1 MRERE
6 IDKRCFYNVY
16 VVIIIL
22 ILIHRSIFVVFLC
35 MFVTNSSSLQKRVKI
50 IMRDD
55 DENKDDAE
63 NDAKLKPKKKNKML
77 LHRVGSGLI
86 DVATTTSGL
95 TASAVSTLVP
105 NPGGAIDVLVVE
117 NRSTKSLRCTPFFV
131 RFGNAKSFFSKKLL
145 SADITYVSFQVN
157 GKAFE
162 QFRMKLSRNGT
173 CQFAHENCA
182 QDALLFDGWD
192 ETTKTVETTASTSM
206 VKTRMDGENANAN
219 GNYGSL
225 LNETESIAIEE
236 AEEAGRSSED
246 DEEEDGE
253 EEEAPKAPLT
263 SSEATTT
270 KTTTTTTANA
280 ASSGKY
286 TRAKKWLKTKV
297 GGLSGNHSSGGSNHS
312 NSADKNNNKNN
323 NNNNNGKEK
332 KEAKAA
338 KPPRKRRNT
347 RLTSEELKM
356 LDLKPGL
363 NTVTYSYKSRVF
375 GTQTLEC
382 NLFLWDSEDKVVVS
396 DIDGT
401 ITKSDVLGHIYT
413 MVGKDYAHPGI
424 ASLYRKIV
432 RNGYKILFVTS
443 RAISQS
449 NSTRAYLRTLTQN
462 GETLPI
468 GPVMCAPDPI
478 STALYREVV
487 ARKPE
492 VFKIR
497 CLTRVR
503 RLFDVDINKTRMF
516 AGFGNRSSDALAYK
530 TCGIELD
537 KIYTIDPKSRLR
549 SEKTG
554 ETFEIQ
560 HLMDKVDQAFPRI
573 EGRTQNEDEEEEKV
587 EVAARWRI
595 TAEDKERKKGEES
608 RVKCLFTVEE
618 KSQAVHCSLF
628 IE

>member
-1 MRERE
+1 
-6 IDKRCFYNVY
+6 V
-16 VVIIIL
+16 
-22 ILIHRSIFVVFLC
+22 
-35 MFVTNSSSLQKRVKI
+35 FVTNSSSLKKRVKI
-50 IMRDD
+50 IMRED
-55 DENKDDAE
+55 DENKDDA
-63 NDAKLKPKKKNKML
+63 NDAKLKPKKKSKML

-145 SADITYVSFQVN
+145 SADATYVSFHVN
-157 GKAFE
+157 GRLFE

-182 QDALLFDGWD
+182 QDALYFDGWD

-312 NSADKNNNKNN
+312 NSADKNNNN

-537 KIYTIDPKSRLR
+537 KIYTIDPKSHLR

-573 EGRTQNEDEEEEKV
+573 EGRIQNDDEEEEEV

>member
-1 MRERE
+1 
-6 IDKRCFYNVY
+6 
-16 VVIIIL
+16 
-22 ILIHRSIFVVFLC
+22 
-35 MFVTNSSSLQKRVKI
+35 
-50 IMRDD
+50 MRDD
-55 DENKDDAE
+55 DENKDDA

-105 NPGGAIDVLVVE
+105 NPGGAIDVLVVA

-145 SADITYVSFQVN
+145 SADATYVSFHVN
-157 GKAFE
+157 GRLFE

-182 QDALLFDGWD
+182 QDALYFDGWD

-219 GNYGSL
+219 WNYGSL

-297 GGLSGNHSSGGSNHS
+297 GGLSGNHSSGGSKHS
-312 NSADKNNNKNN
+312 NSADKNNNN

-382 NLFLWDSEDKVVVS
+382 NLFLWDSGDKVVVS

-573 EGRTQNEDEEEEKV
+573 QGRIQNDDEEEEEV

-595 TAEDKERKKGEES
+595 TAEDKERKEGEES

>member
-1 MRERE
+1 
-6 IDKRCFYNVY
+6 
-16 VVIIIL
+16 
-22 ILIHRSIFVVFLC
+22 

-55 DENKDDAE
+55 DENKDDV

-105 NPGGAIDVLVVE
+105 NPGGAIDVLVVA

-145 SADITYVSFQVN
+145 SADATYVSFHVN
-157 GKAFE
+157 GRLFE

-182 QDALLFDGWD
+182 QDALYFDGWD

-246 DEEEDGE
+246 EEEEDGE

-347 RLTSEELKM
+347 RLTSDELKM

-530 TCGIELD
+530 TCDIELD

-573 EGRTQNEDEEEEKV
+573 EGRIQNDDEEEEEV
-587 EVAARWRI
+587 EVAAQWRI

>member
-1 MRERE
+1 MREE
-6 IDKRCFYNVY
+6 
-16 VVIIIL
+16 
-22 ILIHRSIFVVFLC
+22 
-35 MFVTNSSSLQKRVKI
+35 
-50 IMRDD
+50 
-55 DENKDDAE
+55 DAV
-63 NDAKLKPKKKNKML
+63 KKKERSTL
-77 LHRVGSGLI
+77 QRVGSGLI
-86 DVATTTSGL
+86 DSIVIGATATTGL
-95 TASAVSTLVP
+95 TASAVSAVVP
-105 NPGGAIDVLVVE
+105 NSGGAVDVLVVRRRKNDDDE
-117 NRSTKSLRCTPFFV
+117 NDDDHMRCTPFFV
-131 RFGNAKSFFSKKLL
+131 RFANAKSFFSKR
-145 SADITYVSFQVN
+145 IYGNEQTFVSFSVN
-157 GKAFE
+157 GKTFE

-182 QDALLFDGWD
+182 QDALFFDGWD
-192 ETTKTVETTASTSM
+192 ETTKTVETTASTSI

-246 DEEEDGE
+246 EEEEEEEDGGD
-253 EEEAPKAPLT
+253 EEEAAKPKAPFA
-263 SSEATTT
+263 SAEEAAGTEEVIPTV
-270 KTTTTTTANA
+270 TTTTTT
-280 ASSGKY
+280 SSGKY
-286 TRAKKWLKTKV
+286 TRAKKWFKSKV
-297 GGLSGNHSSGGSNHS
+297 GGLSGNHRSGSGNDSN
-312 NSADKNNNKNN
+312 NGANNKNN
-323 NNNNNGKEK
+323 DESEK
-332 KEAKAA
+332 KETKAP

-347 RLTSEELKM
+347 RLTSDELKT

-375 GTQTLEC
+375 GTQTLKC
-382 NLFLWDSEDKVVVS
+382 NLFLWDSDDKVVVS

-424 ASLYRKIV
+424 AALYRKIV

-449 NSTRAYLRTLTQN
+449 NSTRAYLQTLTQN
-462 GETLPI
+462 GETLPL

-503 RLFDVDINKTRMF
+503 RLFDVDITKTRMF

-549 SEKTG
+549 SEETG

-560 HLMDKVDQAFPRI
+560 HLMDKADQAFPPI
-573 EGRTQNEDEEEEKV
+573 EGRVRNEEQEKEQDV
-587 EVAARWRI
+587 VVDARWQI
-595 TAEDKERKKGEES
+595 AEKEEGKDRRGK
-608 RVKCLFTVEE
+608 VACLLTVEE
-618 KSQAVHCSLF
+618 KSRTVHCSLF
-628 IE
+628 VE

>member
-1 MRERE
+1 
-6 IDKRCFYNVY
+6 V
-16 VVIIIL
+16 
-22 ILIHRSIFVVFLC
+22 
-35 MFVTNSSSLQKRVKI
+35 FVTNSSSLQKRVKI
-50 IMRDD
+50 IMRED
-55 DENKDDAE
+55 DENKDDA

-105 NPGGAIDVLVVE
+105 NPGGAIDVLVVA

-145 SADITYVSFQVN
+145 SADATYVSFHVN
-157 GKAFE
+157 GRLFE

-182 QDALLFDGWD
+182 QDALYFDGWD

-219 GNYGSL
+219 WNYGSL

-253 EEEAPKAPLT
+253 EEEAP
-263 SSEATTT
+263 

-312 NSADKNNNKNN
+312 NSADKNNNNN

-573 EGRTQNEDEEEEKV
+573 EGRIQNDNEEEEEV

>member
-1 MRERE
+1 ML
-6 IDKRCFYNVY
+6 FSV
-16 VVIIIL
+16 
-22 ILIHRSIFVVFLC
+22 
-35 MFVTNSSSLQKRVKI
+35 FVTNSSSLQKRVKI
-50 IMRDD
+50 IMRED
-55 DENKDDAE
+55 DENKDDV

-145 SADITYVSFQVN
+145 SAESTYVSFQVN

-182 QDALLFDGWD
+182 QDALFFDGWD

-206 VKTRMDGENANAN
+206 VKTRTDGENANAN

-253 EEEAPKAPLT
+253 EEEAPK
-263 SSEATTT
+263 
-270 KTTTTTTANA
+270 TTTTTTANA

-297 GGLSGNHSSGGSNHS
+297 GGLSGNHSSGGSKHS
-312 NSADKNNNKNN
+312 NSADKNNNN

-338 KPPRKRRNT
+338 KLPRKRRNT

-503 RLFDVDINKTRMF
+503 RLFDLDINKTRMF

-573 EGRTQNEDEEEEKV
+573 EGRTQNDDEEEEEV

-628 IE
+628 LE

>member
-1 MRERE
+1 MRE
-6 IDKRCFYNVY
+6 
-16 VVIIIL
+16 
-22 ILIHRSIFVVFLC
+22 
-35 MFVTNSSSLQKRVKI
+35 
-50 IMRDD
+50 D
-55 DENKDDAE
+55 DENKDDA

-145 SADITYVSFQVN
+145 SADATYVSFHVN
-157 GKAFE
+157 GRLFE

-182 QDALLFDGWD
+182 QDALFFDGWD

-573 EGRTQNEDEEEEKV
+573 EGRTQNDDEEEEEV

>member
-1 MRERE
+1 MRE
-6 IDKRCFYNVY
+6 
-16 VVIIIL
+16 
-22 ILIHRSIFVVFLC
+22 
-35 MFVTNSSSLQKRVKI
+35 
-50 IMRDD
+50 D
-55 DENKDDAE
+55 DENKDDA
-63 NDAKLKPKKKNKML
+63 NDAKLKPKKKSKML

-105 NPGGAIDVLVVE
+105 NPGGAIDVLVVA

-145 SADITYVSFQVN
+145 SADATYVSFHVN
-157 GKAFE
+157 GRLFE

-182 QDALLFDGWD
+182 QDALYFDGWD

-312 NSADKNNNKNN
+312 NSADKNNNN

-332 KEAKAA
+332 KEAKTA
-338 KPPRKRRNT
+338 KPSRKRRNT

-573 EGRTQNEDEEEEKV
+573 EGRIQNDDEEEEEV

>member
-1 MRERE
+1 MRE
-6 IDKRCFYNVY
+6 
-16 VVIIIL
+16 
-22 ILIHRSIFVVFLC
+22 
-35 MFVTNSSSLQKRVKI
+35 
-50 IMRDD
+50 D
-55 DENKDDAE
+55 DENKDDA

-105 NPGGAIDVLVVE
+105 NPGGAIDVLVVA

-145 SADITYVSFQVN
+145 SADATYVSFHVN
-157 GKAFE
+157 GRLFE

-182 QDALLFDGWD
+182 QDALFFDGWD

-297 GGLSGNHSSGGSNHS
+297 GGLSGNHSSGGSKHS
-312 NSADKNNNKNN
+312 NSADKNNNN

-573 EGRTQNEDEEEEKV
+573 EGRIQNDDEEEEEV
-587 EVAARWRI
+587 EVAAQWRI

>member
-1 MRERE
+1 MRE
-6 IDKRCFYNVY
+6 
-16 VVIIIL
+16 
-22 ILIHRSIFVVFLC
+22 
-35 MFVTNSSSLQKRVKI
+35 
-50 IMRDD
+50 D
-55 DENKDDAE
+55 DENKDDA
-63 NDAKLKPKKKNKML
+63 NDAKLKPKKKSKML

-145 SADITYVSFQVN
+145 SADATYVSFHVN
-157 GKAFE
+157 GRLFE

-182 QDALLFDGWD
+182 QDALYFDGWD

-312 NSADKNNNKNN
+312 NSADKNNNN

-332 KEAKAA
+332 KEAKTA
-338 KPPRKRRNT
+338 KPSRKRRNT

-573 EGRTQNEDEEEEKV
+573 EGRIQNDDEEEEEV

>member
-1 MRERE
+1 
-6 IDKRCFYNVY
+6 
-16 VVIIIL
+16 
-22 ILIHRSIFVVFLC
+22 
-35 MFVTNSSSLQKRVKI
+35 MFVTNSSSLKKRVKI
-50 IMRDD
+50 IMRED
-55 DENKDDAE
+55 DENKDDA

-105 NPGGAIDVLVVE
+105 NPGGAIDVLVVA

-145 SADITYVSFQVN
+145 SADATYVSFHVN
-157 GKAFE
+157 GRLFE

-182 QDALLFDGWD
+182 QDALYFDGWD

-312 NSADKNNNKNN
+312 NSADKNNNN

-573 EGRTQNEDEEEEKV
+573 EGRIQNDDEEEEEV
-587 EVAARWRI
+587 EVAAQWRI

>member
-1 MRERE
+1 
-6 IDKRCFYNVY
+6 
-16 VVIIIL
+16 
-22 ILIHRSIFVVFLC
+22 
-35 MFVTNSSSLQKRVKI
+35 
-50 IMRDD
+50 MRDD
-55 DENKDDAE
+55 DEKDDVS
-63 NDAKLKPKKKNKML
+63 DAKLKSKKNKML
-77 LHRVGSGLI
+77 LHRVGSGLL

-145 SADITYVSFQVN
+145 SADATYVSFHVN

-182 QDALLFDGWD
+182 QDALFFDGWD

-312 NSADKNNNKNN
+312 NSADKNNNN

-573 EGRTQNEDEEEEKV
+573 EGRIQNDNEEEEEV

>member
-1 MRERE
+1 
-6 IDKRCFYNVY
+6 
-16 VVIIIL
+16 
-22 ILIHRSIFVVFLC
+22 
-35 MFVTNSSSLQKRVKI
+35 
-50 IMRDD
+50 MRDD
-55 DENKDDAE
+55 DENKDDV

-145 SADITYVSFQVN
+145 SADATYVSFHVN
-157 GKAFE
+157 GRLFE

-182 QDALLFDGWD
+182 QDALYFDGWD

-236 AEEAGRSSED
+236 AEEAGRSSEE

-312 NSADKNNNKNN
+312 NSADKNNNN

-573 EGRTQNEDEEEEKV
+573 EGRIQNDDEEEEV

>member
-1 MRERE
+1 MRE
-6 IDKRCFYNVY
+6 
-16 VVIIIL
+16 
-22 ILIHRSIFVVFLC
+22 
-35 MFVTNSSSLQKRVKI
+35 
-50 IMRDD
+50 D
-55 DENKDDAE
+55 DENKDDA

-105 NPGGAIDVLVVE
+105 NPGGAIDVLVIE

-145 SADITYVSFQVN
+145 SADATYVSFHVN
-157 GKAFE
+157 GRLFE

-182 QDALLFDGWD
+182 QDALYFDGWD

-312 NSADKNNNKNN
+312 NSADKNNNN

-573 EGRTQNEDEEEEKV
+573 EGRIQNDNKEEEEV

>member
-1 MRERE
+1 
-6 IDKRCFYNVY
+6 
-16 VVIIIL
+16 
-22 ILIHRSIFVVFLC
+22 

-55 DENKDDAE
+55 DENKDDA

-105 NPGGAIDVLVVE
+105 NPGGAIDVLVVA

-145 SADITYVSFQVN
+145 SADATYVSFHVN
-157 GKAFE
+157 GRLFE

-182 QDALLFDGWD
+182 QDALYFDGWD

-270 KTTTTTTANA
+270 TATMKTTTTTTANA

-338 KPPRKRRNT
+338 KSPRKRRNT

-573 EGRTQNEDEEEEKV
+573 EGRIQNEDEEEEEV

-608 RVKCLFTVEE
+608 RVKCLSTVEE

>member
-1 MRERE
+1 ML
-6 IDKRCFYNVY
+6 FSV
-16 VVIIIL
+16 
-22 ILIHRSIFVVFLC
+22 
-35 MFVTNSSSLQKRVKI
+35 FVTNSSSLQKRVKI
-50 IMRDD
+50 IMRED
-55 DENKDDAE
+55 DENKDDV

-105 NPGGAIDVLVVE
+105 NPGGAIDVLVVA

-145 SADITYVSFQVN
+145 SAESTYVSFQVN

-182 QDALLFDGWD
+182 QDALFFDGWD

-206 VKTRMDGENANAN
+206 VKTRTDGENANAN

-253 EEEAPKAPLT
+253 EEEAPK
-263 SSEATTT
+263 
-270 KTTTTTTANA
+270 TTTTTTANA

-297 GGLSGNHSSGGSNHS
+297 GGLSGNHSSNHS
-312 NSADKNNNKNN
+312 NSANKNNNN

-573 EGRTQNEDEEEEKV
+573 EGRIQNDNEEEEEV

>member
-1 MRERE
+1 
-6 IDKRCFYNVY
+6 
-16 VVIIIL
+16 
-22 ILIHRSIFVVFLC
+22 
-35 MFVTNSSSLQKRVKI
+35 
-50 IMRDD
+50 MRDD
-55 DENKDDAE
+55 DENKDDA

-145 SADITYVSFQVN
+145 SADATYVSFHVN
-157 GKAFE
+157 GRLFE

-182 QDALLFDGWD
+182 QDALYFDGWD

-297 GGLSGNHSSGGSNHS
+297 GGLSGNHSSGGSKHS
-312 NSADKNNNKNN
+312 NSADKNNNN

-332 KEAKAA
+332 KEAKTA
-338 KPPRKRRNT
+338 KPSRKRRNT

-573 EGRTQNEDEEEEKV
+573 EGRIQNDDEEEEEV

>member
-1 MRERE
+1 MRE
-6 IDKRCFYNVY
+6 
-16 VVIIIL
+16 
-22 ILIHRSIFVVFLC
+22 
-35 MFVTNSSSLQKRVKI
+35 
-50 IMRDD
+50 D
-55 DENKDDAE
+55 DENKDDA
-63 NDAKLKPKKKNKML
+63 NDAKLKPKKKSKML

-145 SADITYVSFQVN
+145 SADATYVSFHVN
-157 GKAFE
+157 GRLFE

-182 QDALLFDGWD
+182 QDALYFDGWD

-236 AEEAGRSSED
+236 AEEAGRSSEE

-312 NSADKNNNKNN
+312 NSADKNNNNN

-332 KEAKAA
+332 KEAKTA
-338 KPPRKRRNT
+338 KPSRKRRNT

-573 EGRTQNEDEEEEKV
+573 EGRIQNDDEEEEEV

>member
-1 MRERE
+1 ML
-6 IDKRCFYNVY
+6 FSV
-16 VVIIIL
+16 
-22 ILIHRSIFVVFLC
+22 
-35 MFVTNSSSLQKRVKI
+35 FVTNSSSLQKRVKI

-63 NDAKLKPKKKNKML
+63 KDAKLKPKKKNKML

-145 SADITYVSFQVN
+145 SADATYVSFHVN
-157 GKAFE
+157 GRLFE

-219 GNYGSL
+219 WNYGSL

-253 EEEAPKAPLT
+253 EEEAPK
-263 SSEATTT
+263 
-270 KTTTTTTANA
+270 TTTTTTANA

-297 GGLSGNHSSGGSNHS
+297 GGLSGNHSSNHS
-312 NSADKNNNKNN
+312 NSANKNNNN

-573 EGRTQNEDEEEEKV
+573 EGRIQNDDEEEEEV

-595 TAEDKERKKGEES
+595 TAEDKERKEGEES

>member
-1 MRERE
+1 ML
-6 IDKRCFYNVY
+6 FSV
-16 VVIIIL
+16 
-22 ILIHRSIFVVFLC
+22 
-35 MFVTNSSSLQKRVKI
+35 FVTNSSSLQKRVKI
-50 IMRDD
+50 IMRED
-55 DENKDDAE
+55 DENKDDV

-105 NPGGAIDVLVVE
+105 NPGGAIDVLVVA

-145 SADITYVSFQVN
+145 SADATYVSFHVN
-157 GKAFE
+157 GRLFE

-182 QDALLFDGWD
+182 QDALFFDGWD

-206 VKTRMDGENANAN
+206 VKTRTDGENANAN

-253 EEEAPKAPLT
+253 EEEAPK
-263 SSEATTT
+263 
-270 KTTTTTTANA
+270 TTTTTTANA

-297 GGLSGNHSSGGSNHS
+297 GGLSGNHSSNHS
-312 NSADKNNNKNN
+312 NSANKNNNN

-338 KPPRKRRNT
+338 KLPRKRRNT

-503 RLFDVDINKTRMF
+503 RLFDLDINKTRMF

-573 EGRTQNEDEEEEKV
+573 EGRIQNDNEEEEEV

>member
-1 MRERE
+1 MRE
-6 IDKRCFYNVY
+6 
-16 VVIIIL
+16 
-22 ILIHRSIFVVFLC
+22 
-35 MFVTNSSSLQKRVKI
+35 
-50 IMRDD
+50 D
-55 DENKDDAE
+55 DENKDDV

-145 SADITYVSFQVN
+145 SADATYVSFHVN
-157 GKAFE
+157 GRLFE

-182 QDALLFDGWD
+182 QDALFFDGWD

-253 EEEAPKAPLT
+253 EEEAPK
-263 SSEATTT
+263 
-270 KTTTTTTANA
+270 TTTTTTANA

-297 GGLSGNHSSGGSNHS
+297 GGLSGNHSSGGSKHS
-312 NSADKNNNKNN
+312 NSADKNNNN

-338 KPPRKRRNT
+338 KLPRKRRNT

-503 RLFDVDINKTRMF
+503 RLFDLDINKTRMF

-573 EGRTQNEDEEEEKV
+573 EGRTQNDDEEEEEV

>member
-1 MRERE
+1 ML
-6 IDKRCFYNVY
+6 FSV
-16 VVIIIL
+16 
-22 ILIHRSIFVVFLC
+22 
-35 MFVTNSSSLQKRVKI
+35 FVTNSSSLQKRVKI
-50 IMRDD
+50 IMRED
-55 DENKDDAE
+55 DENKDDV

-145 SADITYVSFQVN
+145 SAESTYVSFQVN

-182 QDALLFDGWD
+182 QDALFFDGWD

-206 VKTRMDGENANAN
+206 VKTRTDGENANAN

-253 EEEAPKAPLT
+253 EEEAP
-263 SSEATTT
+263 

-312 NSADKNNNKNN
+312 NSADKNNNNN

-503 RLFDVDINKTRMF
+503 RLFDLDINKTRMF

-573 EGRTQNEDEEEEKV
+573 EGRIQNDDEEEEEV

>member
-1 MRERE
+1 
-6 IDKRCFYNVY
+6 
-16 VVIIIL
+16 
-22 ILIHRSIFVVFLC
+22 
-35 MFVTNSSSLQKRVKI
+35 
-50 IMRDD
+50 MRDD
-55 DENKDDAE
+55 DENKDDA

-105 NPGGAIDVLVVE
+105 NPGGAIDVLVVA

-145 SADITYVSFQVN
+145 SADATYVSFQVN
-157 GKAFE
+157 GRLFE

-182 QDALLFDGWD
+182 QDALYFDGWD

-270 KTTTTTTANA
+270 TATMKTTTTTTANA

-297 GGLSGNHSSGGSNHS
+297 GGLSVNHSSGGSNHS

-323 NNNNNGKEK
+323 NNNNNNNGKEK

-338 KPPRKRRNT
+338 KSPRKRRNT

-573 EGRTQNEDEEEEKV
+573 EGRIQNEDEEEEEV

>member
-1 MRERE
+1 MRE
-6 IDKRCFYNVY
+6 
-16 VVIIIL
+16 
-22 ILIHRSIFVVFLC
+22 
-35 MFVTNSSSLQKRVKI
+35 
-50 IMRDD
+50 D
-55 DENKDDAE
+55 DENKDDA
-63 NDAKLKPKKKNKML
+63 NDAKLKPKKKSKML

-145 SADITYVSFQVN
+145 SADATYVSFHVN

-182 QDALLFDGWD
+182 QDALFFDGWD

-297 GGLSGNHSSGGSNHS
+297 GGLSGNHSSGGSKHS
-312 NSADKNNNKNN
+312 NSADKNNNN

-573 EGRTQNEDEEEEKV
+573 EGRIQNDDEEEEEV

>member
-1 MRERE
+1 
-6 IDKRCFYNVY
+6 
-16 VVIIIL
+16 
-22 ILIHRSIFVVFLC
+22 

-50 IMRDD
+50 IMRED
-55 DENKDDAE
+55 DENKDDV

-105 NPGGAIDVLVVE
+105 NPGGAIDVLVVA

-145 SADITYVSFQVN
+145 SADATYVSFHVN
-157 GKAFE
+157 GRLFE

-182 QDALLFDGWD
+182 QDALYFDGWD

-297 GGLSGNHSSGGSNHS
+297 GGLSGNHSSGGSKHS
-312 NSADKNNNKNN
+312 NSADKNNNN

-573 EGRTQNEDEEEEKV
+573 EGRIQNDDEEEEEV
-587 EVAARWRI
+587 EVAAQWRI

>member
-1 MRERE
+1 MRE
-6 IDKRCFYNVY
+6 
-16 VVIIIL
+16 
-22 ILIHRSIFVVFLC
+22 
-35 MFVTNSSSLQKRVKI
+35 
-50 IMRDD
+50 D
-55 DENKDDAE
+55 DENKDDA

-145 SADITYVSFQVN
+145 SADATYVSFHVN
-157 GKAFE
+157 GRLFE

-338 KPPRKRRNT
+338 KSPRKRRNT

-573 EGRTQNEDEEEEKV
+573 EGRTQNDDEEEEEV

>member
-1 MRERE
+1 ML
-6 IDKRCFYNVY
+6 FSV
-16 VVIIIL
+16 
-22 ILIHRSIFVVFLC
+22 
-35 MFVTNSSSLQKRVKI
+35 FVTNSSSLQKRVKI
-50 IMRDD
+50 IMRED
-55 DENKDDAE
+55 DENKDDV

-145 SADITYVSFQVN
+145 SADATYVSFHVN
-157 GKAFE
+157 GRLFE

-182 QDALLFDGWD
+182 QDALFFDGWD

-206 VKTRMDGENANAN
+206 VKTRTDGENANAN

-253 EEEAPKAPLT
+253 EEEAPK
-263 SSEATTT
+263 
-270 KTTTTTTANA
+270 TTTTTTANA

-297 GGLSGNHSSGGSNHS
+297 GGLSGNHSSNHS
-312 NSADKNNNKNN
+312 NSANKNNNN

-382 NLFLWDSEDKVVVS
+382 NLFLWDSGDKVVVS

-503 RLFDVDINKTRMF
+503 RLFDLDINKTRMF

-573 EGRTQNEDEEEEKV
+573 EGRIQNDNEEEEEV

-595 TAEDKERKKGEES
+595 TAEDKECKKGEEN

>member
-1 MRERE
+1 
-6 IDKRCFYNVY
+6 
-16 VVIIIL
+16 
-22 ILIHRSIFVVFLC
+22 

-50 IMRDD
+50 IMRED
-55 DENKDDAE
+55 DENKDDV

-145 SADITYVSFQVN
+145 SAESTYVSFQVN

-182 QDALLFDGWD
+182 QDALFFDGWD

-206 VKTRMDGENANAN
+206 VKTRTDGENANAN

-253 EEEAPKAPLT
+253 EEEAPK
-263 SSEATTT
+263 
-270 KTTTTTTANA
+270 TTTTTTANA

-297 GGLSGNHSSGGSNHS
+297 GGLSGNHSSNHS
-312 NSADKNNNKNN
+312 NSANKNNNN

-347 RLTSEELKM
+347 RLTSDELKM

-382 NLFLWDSEDKVVVS
+382 NLFLWDSGDKVVVS

-573 EGRTQNEDEEEEKV
+573 EGRIQNDNEEEEEV

>member
-1 MRERE
+1 
-6 IDKRCFYNVY
+6 V
-16 VVIIIL
+16 
-22 ILIHRSIFVVFLC
+22 
-35 MFVTNSSSLQKRVKI
+35 FVTNSSSLQKRVKI
-50 IMRDD
+50 IMRED
-55 DENKDDAE
+55 DENKDDA

-105 NPGGAIDVLVVE
+105 NPGGAIDVLVVA

-145 SADITYVSFQVN
+145 SADATYVSFHVN
-157 GKAFE
+157 GRLFE

-182 QDALLFDGWD
+182 QDALYFDGWD

-297 GGLSGNHSSGGSNHS
+297 GGLSGNHSSGGSKHS
-312 NSADKNNNKNN
+312 NSADKNNNN

-382 NLFLWDSEDKVVVS
+382 NLFLWDSGDKVVVS

-573 EGRTQNEDEEEEKV
+573 EGRIQNDNKEEEEV

>member
-1 MRERE
+1 
-6 IDKRCFYNVY
+6 V
-16 VVIIIL
+16 
-22 ILIHRSIFVVFLC
+22 
-35 MFVTNSSSLQKRVKI
+35 FVTNSSSLQKRVKI
-50 IMRDD
+50 IMRED
-55 DENKDDAE
+55 DENKDDA
-63 NDAKLKPKKKNKML
+63 NDAKLKPKKKNNKML

-145 SADITYVSFQVN
+145 SADATYVSFHVN
-157 GKAFE
+157 GRKFE

-182 QDALLFDGWD
+182 QDALYFDGWD

-297 GGLSGNHSSGGSNHS
+297 GGLSGNHSSGGSKHS
-312 NSADKNNNKNN
+312 NSADKNNNN

-382 NLFLWDSEDKVVVS
+382 NLFLWDSGDKVVVS

-573 EGRTQNEDEEEEKV
+573 EGRIQNDNEEEEEV

-608 RVKCLFTVEE
+608 RVKCLFMVEE

>member
-1 MRERE
+1 
-6 IDKRCFYNVY
+6 
-16 VVIIIL
+16 
-22 ILIHRSIFVVFLC
+22 
-35 MFVTNSSSLQKRVKI
+35 
-50 IMRDD
+50 MRDD
-55 DENKDDAE
+55 DEKDDVS
-63 NDAKLKPKKKNKML
+63 DAKLKSKKNKML
-77 LHRVGSGLI
+77 LHRVGSGLL

-145 SADITYVSFQVN
+145 SADATYVSFHVN
-157 GKAFE
+157 GRLFE

-182 QDALLFDGWD
+182 QDALFFDGWD

-312 NSADKNNNKNN
+312 NSADKNNNNN

-338 KPPRKRRNT
+338 KSPRKRRNT

-573 EGRTQNEDEEEEKV
+573 EGRIQNDDEEEEEV

>member
-1 MRERE
+1 
-6 IDKRCFYNVY
+6 
-16 VVIIIL
+16 
-22 ILIHRSIFVVFLC
+22 

-55 DENKDDAE
+55 DENKDDA

-145 SADITYVSFQVN
+145 SADATYVSFHVN
-157 GKAFE
+157 GRLFE

-182 QDALLFDGWD
+182 QDALFFDGWD

-246 DEEEDGE
+246 EEEEDGE

-297 GGLSGNHSSGGSNHS
+297 GGLSGNHSSNHS
-312 NSADKNNNKNN
+312 NSANKNNNN

-573 EGRTQNEDEEEEKV
+573 EGRTQNDDEEEEEV

>member
-1 MRERE
+1 MRE
-6 IDKRCFYNVY
+6 
-16 VVIIIL
+16 
-22 ILIHRSIFVVFLC
+22 
-35 MFVTNSSSLQKRVKI
+35 
-50 IMRDD
+50 D
-55 DENKDDAE
+55 DENKDDA

-105 NPGGAIDVLVVE
+105 NPGGAIDVLVVA

-145 SADITYVSFQVN
+145 SADATYVSFHVN
-157 GKAFE
+157 GRLFE

-182 QDALLFDGWD
+182 QDALFFDGWD

-312 NSADKNNNKNN
+312 NSADKNNNN

-332 KEAKAA
+332 KEAKTA

-516 AGFGNRSSDALAYK
+516 AGFGNRSFDALAYK

-573 EGRTQNEDEEEEKV
+573 EGRIQNDDEEEEEV

>member
-1 MRERE
+1 ML
-6 IDKRCFYNVY
+6 FSV
-16 VVIIIL
+16 
-22 ILIHRSIFVVFLC
+22 
-35 MFVTNSSSLQKRVKI
+35 FVTNSSSLQKRVKI
-50 IMRDD
+50 IMRED
-55 DENKDDAE
+55 DENKDDV

-145 SADITYVSFQVN
+145 SAESTYVSFQVN

-182 QDALLFDGWD
+182 QDALFFDGWD

-206 VKTRMDGENANAN
+206 VKTRTDGENANAN

-253 EEEAPKAPLT
+253 EEEAPK
-263 SSEATTT
+263 
-270 KTTTTTTANA
+270 TTTTTTANA

-297 GGLSGNHSSGGSNHS
+297 GGLSGNHSSGGSKHS
-312 NSADKNNNKNN
+312 NSADKNNNN

-347 RLTSEELKM
+347 RLTSDELKM

-503 RLFDVDINKTRMF
+503 RLFDLDINKTRMF

-573 EGRTQNEDEEEEKV
+573 EGRIQNDNEEEEEV

-628 IE
+628 LE

>member
-1 MRERE
+1 ML
-6 IDKRCFYNVY
+6 FSV
-16 VVIIIL
+16 
-22 ILIHRSIFVVFLC
+22 
-35 MFVTNSSSLQKRVKI
+35 FVTNSSSLQKRVKI
-50 IMRDD
+50 IMRED
-55 DENKDDAE
+55 DENKDDV

-145 SADITYVSFQVN
+145 SADATYVSFHVN
-157 GKAFE
+157 GRLFE

-182 QDALLFDGWD
+182 QDALYFDGWD

-219 GNYGSL
+219 WNYGSL

-253 EEEAPKAPLT
+253 EEEAPK
-263 SSEATTT
+263 
-270 KTTTTTTANA
+270 TTTTTTANA

-297 GGLSGNHSSGGSNHS
+297 GGLSGNHSSNHS
-312 NSADKNNNKNN
+312 NSANKNNNN

-573 EGRTQNEDEEEEKV
+573 QGRIQNDDEEEEEV

-595 TAEDKERKKGEES
+595 TAEDKERKEGEES

>member
-1 MRERE
+1 
-6 IDKRCFYNVY
+6 
-16 VVIIIL
+16 
-22 ILIHRSIFVVFLC
+22 
-35 MFVTNSSSLQKRVKI
+35 
-50 IMRDD
+50 MRDD
-55 DENKDDAE
+55 DENKDDA

-145 SADITYVSFQVN
+145 SADATYVSFHVN
-157 GKAFE
+157 GRLFE

-182 QDALLFDGWD
+182 QDALYFDGWD

-312 NSADKNNNKNN
+312 NSADKNNNN

-332 KEAKAA
+332 KEAKTA
-338 KPPRKRRNT
+338 KPSRKRRNT

-573 EGRTQNEDEEEEKV
+573 EGRIQNDDEEEEEV

>member
-1 MRERE
+1 
-6 IDKRCFYNVY
+6 
-16 VVIIIL
+16 
-22 ILIHRSIFVVFLC
+22 
-35 MFVTNSSSLQKRVKI
+35 
-50 IMRDD
+50 MRDD
-55 DENKDDAE
+55 DEKDDVS
-63 NDAKLKPKKKNKML
+63 DAKLKSKKNKML
-77 LHRVGSGLI
+77 LHRVGSGLL

-145 SADITYVSFQVN
+145 SADATYVSFHVN

-182 QDALLFDGWD
+182 QDALFFDGWD

-297 GGLSGNHSSGGSNHS
+297 GGLSGNHSSGGSKHS
-312 NSADKNNNKNN
+312 NSADKNNNN

-382 NLFLWDSEDKVVVS
+382 NLFLWDSGDKVVVS

-573 EGRTQNEDEEEEKV
+573 EGRIQNDNEEEEEV

>member
-1 MRERE
+1 ML
-6 IDKRCFYNVY
+6 FSV
-16 VVIIIL
+16 
-22 ILIHRSIFVVFLC
+22 
-35 MFVTNSSSLQKRVKI
+35 FVTNSSSLQKRVKI
-50 IMRDD
+50 IMRED
-55 DENKDDAE
+55 DENKDDV

-145 SADITYVSFQVN
+145 SADATYVSFHVN
-157 GKAFE
+157 GRLFE

-182 QDALLFDGWD
+182 QDALFFDGWD

-253 EEEAPKAPLT
+253 EEEAPK
-263 SSEATTT
+263 
-270 KTTTTTTANA
+270 TTTTTTANA

-297 GGLSGNHSSGGSNHS
+297 GGLSGNHSSNHS
-312 NSADKNNNKNN
+312 NSANKNNNN

-338 KPPRKRRNT
+338 KLPRKRRNT

-573 EGRTQNEDEEEEKV
+573 EGRIQNDNEEEEEV

-628 IE
+628 LE

>member
-1 MRERE
+1 ML
-6 IDKRCFYNVY
+6 FSV
-16 VVIIIL
+16 
-22 ILIHRSIFVVFLC
+22 
-35 MFVTNSSSLQKRVKI
+35 FVTNSSSLQKRVKI
-50 IMRDD
+50 IMRED
-55 DENKDDAE
+55 DENKDDV

-145 SADITYVSFQVN
+145 SAESTYVSFQVN

-182 QDALLFDGWD
+182 QDALFFDGWD

-206 VKTRMDGENANAN
+206 VKTRTDGENANAN

-253 EEEAPKAPLT
+253 EEEAPK
-263 SSEATTT
+263 
-270 KTTTTTTANA
+270 TTTTTTANA

-297 GGLSGNHSSGGSNHS
+297 GGLSGNHSSGGSKHS
-312 NSADKNNNKNN
+312 NSADKNNNN

-503 RLFDVDINKTRMF
+503 RLFDLDINKTRMF

-573 EGRTQNEDEEEEKV
+573 EGRTQNDDEEEEEV

-628 IE
+628 LE